1 MARSINVVLTLDTK
15 NFDKKTKQATRELGT
30 LGRQGKVTTG
40 SIIGLAARFAPLA
53 AGIAAAAGA
62 FKGLSSALNVSAEFE
77 KTRVTLGN
85 IVGTAEGGEK
95 AFQQLRDVALE
106 LPIAFNELSSAAPAL
121 ATVSKDINELEAN
134 TRLAADIAANFG
146 IPFETAAGQLQ
157 RAFSAGAGAA
167 DVFREK
173 GVLAAAGFEA
183 GVKVSVEET
192 RKRIAEFGDS
202 IEGAS
207 AKLNTTFA
215 GALNQTGDA
224 FEIFQESI
232 GEVIKPEFTAFL
244 NGLVDAFRENKDAI
258 LEFGQA
264 IGQNV
269 IAGLKAFA
277 RGIATGIDIVLS
289 LGATAK
295 KIAQGIRRNFGDQ
308 IKVVA
313 DFVVKAFAGI
323 VEAVSLV
330 GVGIGKLISL
340 TTGVDDVEN
349 FFNNINEAAER
360 VRREGLGAI
369 EEVGEGMATFIPV
382 TTARDTVD
390 AFIATVEDG
399 ADAIRESD
407 QAVKDAADTLTGDY
421 TIALGGAGN
430 AVKKLTEEQKELVE
444 KLEGQVRTSAIKE
457 YTKLLNEGAIKSEEF
472 TELVKSLATA
482 MKVEL
487 ALAQE
492 ALARGIPL
500 STIFDENSFASQEF
514 VNALDQ
520 LQDALDGTVL
530 TSENYST
537 IQELVKAMVD
547 ESNLSL
553 EQQLFLLKLL
563 ENQFMEQE
571 GLLSFLNTLGAAQKA
586 LSEDLATAFLEG
598 ESAGEAFQDFFKKM
612 VKQILADILRLQI
625 IQPIL
630 GSLFGLSFGAG
641 GSVTG
646 MDFGGSFF
654 GGLFGGG
661 KANGGPVMKNR
672 PYIVGEQGPELF
684 MPTAGGNVLPNSAL
698 GGGQVTYNINAVDA
712 RSFKEL
718 VASDPEYLYN
728 VTQVGARRQPR

>member
-295 KIAQGIRRNFGDQ
+295 RIAQSIRTNFGDQ

-313 DFVVKAFAGI
+313 NFVIKAFAGI
-323 VEAVSLV
+323 TEAVSLV
-330 GVGIGKLISL
+330 GVGIGKLISA
-340 TTGVDDVEN
+340 TTGVTDVED
-349 FFNNINEAAER
+349 FFNNINQAAER

-390 AFIATVEDG
+390 AFIATVEEG
-399 ADAIRESD
+399 ADAIRDQE
-407 QAVKDAADTLTGDY
+407 QAVKDAAETLTGDY
-421 TIALGGAGN
+421 EIALGSASNKTIALTTD
-430 AVKKLTEEQKELVE
+430 LQELKD
-444 KLEGQVRTSAIKE
+444 KLEGKYNTSELQKIVDLFTSGQLSESEASELMQDVEDLANIQMGSLLSEITDITTALANVDDLALTESLKDGVREIMIAMDTLAPTQENFALLQELIKE
-457 YTKLLNEGAIKSEEF
+457 KFNSTNN
-472 TELVKSLATA
+472 SLAEQL
-482 MKVEL
+482 VL
-487 ALAQE
+487 LG
-492 ALARGIPL
+492 L
-500 STIFDENSFASQEF
+500 
-514 VNALDQ
+514 LDQ
-520 LQDALDGTVL
+520 
-530 TSENYST
+530 
-537 IQELVKAMVD
+537 K
-547 ESNLSL
+547 
-553 EQQLFLLKLL
+553 FL
-563 ENQFMEQE
+563 EQE
-571 GLLSFLNTLGAAQKA
+571 GLANFLSTLGMAQKA
-586 LSEDLATAFLEG
+586 LSEDLAQAFLEG
-598 ESAGEAFQDFFKKM
+598 ESAGAAFQDFFKKM

-646 MDFGGSFF
+646 FDFGKSI
-654 GGLFGGG
+654 FGGG

-684 MPTAGGNVLPNSAL
+684 MPTAAGSIMPNSAM